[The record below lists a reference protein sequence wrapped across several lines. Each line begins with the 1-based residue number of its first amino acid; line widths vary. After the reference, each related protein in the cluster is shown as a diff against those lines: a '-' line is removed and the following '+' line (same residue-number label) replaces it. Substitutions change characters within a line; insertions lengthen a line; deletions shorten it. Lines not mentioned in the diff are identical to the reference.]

1 MSFFWP
7 GLAADNLSSPGTV
20 WRMLLISTERA
31 FQAIAYRVPRFLHLS
46 NRLLMTVYHVPNE
59 LLSSFKQDVTIRAF
73 YRRRFHQYHLVNH
86 AFFRRVHRLGKSS
99 HESMN
104 IDIRFIRGLY
114 FQLLAFLSL
123 NL

>member
-1 MSFFWP
+1 M
-7 GLAADNLSSPGTV
+7 
-20 WRMLLISTERA
+20 R
-31 FQAIAYRVPRFLHLS
+31 RVPRFLRLS
-46 NRLLMTVYHVPNE
+46 NRHLVAVDHVPNE
-59 LLSSFKQDVTIRAF
+59 LLSSFKQDVATRAF

-86 AFFRRVHRLGKSS
+86 AFLRRVHKLGKSS